1 MKKTLEFIII
11 YYRLLLR
18 RMKAPVVLLFS
29 EIMLKNIF
37 FCCIMHLC
45 GDIHINIGKG
55 EEMKLKRVHSAL
67 IAAALT
73 CSMLVTPVYA
83 APTLDEL
90 QEEQQD
96 LENQKENAQEQLSS
110 LQSQLETIMEKIN
123 DLEEQLIKKGE
134 EITQAEKD
142 LEAAEKK
149 RQEQYDAMKLRIK
162 YMYEAGSGTATMEK
176 VMESGD
182 ISSMLTQA
190 EYSQQVHEYDREQL
204 QEYANTVAEIEELQ
218 KKLETEMENLQNL
231 EAEYKEQQDE
241 LDATIASKRDEIS
254 NLDGMIQEAAQKV
267 AAEKERLEEEERQ
280 RQLEEQRRQEAAA
293 AAQQNSGGG
302 SANNSDSDNGGGS
315 GNGGSNDGG
324 SNSSGGSEPGYNVST
339 GNAVVDRAYNQLGKP
354 YVWGAVGPNSFDC
367 SGLVGYCLTG
377 RNARIWTSG
386 SFAGWPSV
394 SNPQPG
400 DVCVI
405 SGHCGIYIGGGQM
418 IHAPQPGDVV
428 KIAPVQSGMWYVRYP
443 G

>member
-1 MKKTLEFIII
+1 
-11 YYRLLLR
+11 
-18 RMKAPVVLLFS
+18 
-29 EIMLKNIF
+29 
-37 FCCIMHLC
+37 MHLC

-55 EEMKLKRVHSAL
+55 EEMRLKRVHSIL

-73 CSMLVTPVYA
+73 CSMLVMPVNA

-96 LENQKENAQEQLSS
+96 LEDQKESAQSQLNS
-110 LQSQLETIMEKIN
+110 LQSELETIMQKIN

-182 ISSMLTQA
+182 ISSILTQA

-204 QEYANTVAEIEELQ
+204 QEYANTVAEIEALQ
-218 KKLETEMENLQNL
+218 EKLETEMANLESL
-231 EAEYKEQQDE
+231 EAEYREQQDD

-293 AAQQNSGGG
+293 AQQN
-302 SANNSDSDNGGGS
+302 NNGGGS

-354 YVWGAVGPNSFDC
+354 YVWGAVGPNSYDC

>member
-1 MKKTLEFIII
+1 MGYTEKCKCYKNVKKLLKNTLGFIII
-11 YYRLLLR
+11 YYRLLLHKTKFPV
-18 RMKAPVVLLFS
+18 RMTFS
-29 EIMLKNIF
+29 EFMLKNIF
-37 FCCIMHLC
+37 FCCIMLVY
-45 GDIHINIGKG
+45 GDIYNKIGKG

-73 CSMLVTPVYA
+73 CSMMVMPVYA

-90 QEEQQD
+90 QEEQQN
-96 LENQKENAQEQLSS
+96 LENQKDDVQGELNS
-110 LQSQLETIMEKIN
+110 LQSQLESIMQKIN
-123 DLEEQLIKKGE
+123 DLETQLIKKGE

-142 LEAAEKK
+142 LEVAEKK

-182 ISSMLTQA
+182 ITSILTQA

-218 KKLETEMENLQNL
+218 TKLETEMENLQNL
-231 EAEYKEQQDE
+231 EVEYRDQQDE
-241 LDATIASKRDEIS
+241 LDATIASKKDEIS
-254 NLDGMIQEAAQKV
+254 NLDSMIQEAAQKV
-267 AAEKERLEEEERQ
+267 ADEKDRLEEEERQ
-280 RQLEEQRRQEAAA
+280 RQQEAAQQEE
-293 AAQQNSGGG
+293 AQQGGG
-302 SANNSDSDNGGGS
+302 SSGGTT
-315 GNGGSNDGG
+315 GG
-324 SNSSGGSEPGYNVST
+324 SSGGSGSEPEYSVST
-339 GNAVVDRAYNQLGKP
+339 GNAVVDRAYAQLGKP
-354 YVWGAVGPNSFDC
+354 YVWGATGPNSFDC

-377 RNARIWTSG
+377 SYSRIWTSG
-386 SFAGWPSV
+386 DYAGWPSV

-400 DVCVI
+400 DICVI
-405 SGHCGIYIGGGQM
+405 SGHCGVYVGNGMM

-428 KIAPVQSGMWYVRYP
+428 KLASVQSGMWYVRYP

>member
-1 MKKTLEFIII
+1 
-11 YYRLLLR
+11 
-18 RMKAPVVLLFS
+18 
-29 EIMLKNIF
+29 
-37 FCCIMHLC
+37 MHIC
-45 GDIHINIGKG
+45 GDININIGKG

-73 CSMLVTPVYA
+73 CSMMVTPVYA

-90 QEEQQD
+90 QEEQQN
-96 LENQKENAQEQLSS
+96 LENQKEDAQGQLSS
-110 LQSQLETIMEKIN
+110 LQSQLETLIGKID
-123 DLEEQLIKKGE
+123 DLEVQLIDKGE
-134 EITQAEKD
+134 EIAQAQKD

-190 EYSQQVHEYDREQL
+190 EYSQQVHEYDRNQL
-204 QEYANTVAEIEELQ
+204 QEYADTVAEIEELQ
-218 KKLETEMENLQNL
+218 QTLETEMENLQSL
-231 EAEYKEQQDE
+231 EAEYQEQQDE
-241 LDATIASKRDEIS
+241 LDATIASKQDEIS

-267 AAEKERLEEEERQ
+267 AEEKERLEEEERQ

-293 AAQQNSGGG
+293 QQNNSGGSSNNGGSNSGGG
-302 SANNSDSDNGGGS
+302 SSGGGS
-315 GNGGSNDGG
+315 
-324 SNSSGGSEPGYNVST
+324 SSGNSLAPVSGS
-339 GNAVVDRAYNQLGKP
+339 VVDRAYSKLGKP

-367 SGLVGYCLTG
+367 SGFVGFCLTG
-377 RNARIWTSG
+377 RYERIWTS
-386 SFAGWPSV
+386 SSYCGWPRV

-400 DVCVI
+400 DICVR

-418 IHAPQPGDVV
+418 IHAPHTGDVV
-428 KIAPVQSGMWYVRYP
+428 KIASVPSNMWYVRYP

>member
-1 MKKTLEFIII
+1 M
-11 YYRLLLR
+11 R
-18 RMKAPVVLLFS
+18 
-29 EIMLKNIF
+29 
-37 FCCIMHLC
+37 
-45 GDIHINIGKG
+45 
-55 EEMKLKRVHSAL
+55 LKRVYSVL

-73 CSMLVTPVYA
+73 CSMLVMPVSA

-90 QEEQQD
+90 QEEQQN
-96 LENQKENAQEQLSS
+96 LENQKENAQDQLSS
-110 LQSQLETIMEKIN
+110 LQTQLESIMEKID
-123 DLEEQLIKKGE
+123 DLEVQLINKGE
-134 EITQAEKD
+134 EIAQAEKD

-190 EYSQQVHEYDREQL
+190 EYSQQVYVYDREQL
-204 QEYANTVAEIEELQ
+204 QEYANTVAEIEQLQ
-218 KKLETEMENLQNL
+218 QTLETEMANLQSL
-231 EAEYKEQQDE
+231 EAEYQDQQDE

-254 NLDGMIQEAAQKV
+254 DLDTMIQEAAQKV
-267 AAEKERLEEEERQ
+267 AAEKERLAEEERQ

-293 AAQQNSGGG
+293 AA
-302 SANNSDSDNGGGS
+302 AAEAER
-315 GNGGSNDGG
+315 NDGG
-324 SNSSGGSEPGYNVST
+324 GSSGGSSSAPEYSVST
-339 GNAVVDRAYNQLGKP
+339 GNTVVDRAYKQLGKP

-377 RNARIWTSG
+377 RYSRIWTSG
-386 SFAGWPSV
+386 SYCGWPRV

-400 DVCVI
+400 DICVR
-405 SGHCGIYIGGGQM
+405 SGHCGIYIGGGKM
-418 IHAPQPGDVV
+418 IHAPHTGDVV
-428 KIAPVQSGMWYVRYP
+428 KIANVPSNMWYVRYP

>member
-1 MKKTLEFIII
+1 M
-11 YYRLLLR
+11 
-18 RMKAPVVLLFS
+18 
-29 EIMLKNIF
+29 
-37 FCCIMHLC
+37 
-45 GDIHINIGKG
+45 
-55 EEMKLKRVHSAL
+55 
-67 IAAALT
+67 
-73 CSMLVTPVYA
+73 
-83 APTLDEL
+83 
-90 QEEQQD
+90 
-96 LENQKENAQEQLSS
+96 
-110 LQSQLETIMEKIN
+110 
-123 DLEEQLIKKGE
+123 
-134 EITQAEKD
+134 
-142 LEAAEKK
+142 
-149 RQEQYDAMKLRIK
+149 
-162 YMYEAGSGTATMEK
+162 
-176 VMESGD
+176 
-182 ISSMLTQA
+182 
-190 EYSQQVHEYDREQL
+190 
-204 QEYANTVAEIEELQ
+204 
-218 KKLETEMENLQNL
+218 
-231 EAEYKEQQDE
+231 
-241 LDATIASKRDEIS
+241 
-254 NLDGMIQEAAQKV
+254 

-293 AAQQNSGGG
+293 AAQQNSGGS

-339 GNAVVDRAYNQLGKP
+339 GNAVVDRLTTSSGKP
-354 YVWGAVGPNSFDC
+354 YVWGAVGPEFADC